1 MRLCFILC
9 SSFSHMFLPCG
20 KNSPT
25 RNNICG
31 ESLLWLIG
39 KKWLHGR
46 QPRSPSRSHVKRN
59 SQSFVTRM
67 LRETLRPAKIIWLWI
82 PIKMMI
88 FVREFKIISVI
99 IRTFERNNNT
109 HTAIYQGW
117 QSHFRKKHL
126 GLFTELVFFF
136 YFTVQFFGNAGCSD
150 FLAWLICSVKIR
162 PSNSKITQSSETI
175 GIPCRH
181 HFNSHG

>member
-46 QPRSPSRSHVKRN
+46 QPRSPSRSRVKRN

-67 LRETLRPAKIIWLWI
+67 LRETLWPAKIIWLWI
-82 PIKMMI
+82 PMKMMI
-88 FVREFKIISVI
+88 FVREFKIISDI
-99 IRTFERNNNT
+99 IRTFERKNNT
-109 HTAIYQGW
+109 HTAILPGLTI
-117 QSHFRKKHL
+117 SFLEKHL
-126 GLFTELVFFF
+126 HLSFLQVDNF
-136 YFTVQFFGNAGCSD
+136 YST
-150 FLAWLICSVKIR
+150 
-162 PSNSKITQSSETI
+162 TI
-175 GIPCRH
+175 PTYIPILRKCEVLW
-181 HFNSHG
+181 